1 MIETNS
7 NAREGSAGNMAT
19 RGSIEEF
26 NVNEPG
32 EWSDYCDR
40 LKFYLR
46 ANRITSAEERR
57 DTFLSVCGKATFK
70 LAKNLISPATLES
83 KTFEELTAVLGNH
96 FEPAPSQLACR
107 QMFYQR
113 YQQSGESASSFVA
126 ALRELT
132 RCCEFHDLEEM
143 LRDRFV
149 CGLCDERLQRE
160 LVAKKSLT
168 FQEAYDFVIS
178 REGADRTVRE
188 LRGGQA
194 TGVHAV
200 ETDTEEGVSDE
211 VTGGALKVF
220 QSSRRQQGSRQLD
233 HRRLLAQSSP
243 KSCDSCGKAHER
255 RFCRFRNA
263 QCRKC
268 KRMGHIARVCRAGDR
283 VLRDGVE
290 RDRETGDRSRERL
303 RCWGSEPEIVGQCS
317 STRIQPQSD
326 SVRPPPRITK
336 VVRIEGVPCELEVDS
351 GSGFTI
357 VSEPTFRRFCPKA
370 GRDCLR
376 PLDFF
381 LRDFNQNPVPVLGV
395 GDFRVQHRKFKGKLR
410 IVVAGGR
417 RPDLLGRDWFE
428 AFGIRLEGAHRI
440 ESAPSSFEAL
450 CQEFAAVFDGQLG
463 RYTGPP
469 VSFDLDPA
477 VCPIRLKPR
486 RVPFALKPR
495 IDEELDKLVE
505 QGVLEPV
512 SHARWETPIV
522 CPLKANGAVRICAD
536 YKCTLNKALQQNAY
550 PVPVVSHVLASLAG
564 GQIFAKLDLA
574 QAYQQLPVDDATA
587 EAQTIVTHR
596 GAFRV
601 KRLQF
606 GVSVA
611 PGIFQGLMERLLKG
625 IPGVIPYFDDILVAG
640 VSSEELISRLREVLA
655 RLAKAGLKVKREKC
669 FLGVPQVEFLG
680 FLVDAKGIHPTSAKV
695 TAIRSAPA
703 PQSKK
708 ELQSFLGLLN
718 FYHAFLPHKASIAEP
733 LHRLLDDRGTW
744 KWGQR
749 EAAAFAAVKDLLSSD
764 SVLTH
769 FREDLPLSLACD
781 ASPYGIGA
789 VLSHRLPDG
798 REAPIA
804 YFSRTLSL
812 AERNYAQID
821 REALALV
828 AGVKKFHDY
837 VYGRPFELV
846 TDHKPLLG
854 LFAPDRQTPQIL
866 SARMLRWAMFLSAY
880 TYELVH
886 RAGKAL
892 GHADALS
899 RLPLPE
905 PAEDPSPAYGVMSLE
920 DLPQP
925 PVSVADVAAFS
936 AKDRTLARVLDWV
949 WRGWPEGKV
958 TEEFRPYE
966 SRRDELSA
974 HKGCLLWGSRVVIP
988 PKLRQRVLEALH
1000 EGHPGIVRMKALARS
1015 YVWWP
1020 KMDEAIEEWVRKC
1033 CPCQESRPA
1042 MPQAPVHPWE
1052 VTKEPWS
1059 RLHVDFAG
1067 PFQGQ
1072 TFLIVVDSHSK
1083 WLEVIPVTRMTSG
1096 VVIRN
1101 LRALFVTHGLPDTLV
1116 SDNGAQFTSTE
1127 FKDFMDVNGIRH
1139 VTSAP
1144 FHPST
1149 NGQAERMVRTTKDA
1163 LRRIVYGDWHQ
1174 RLSSFLLSQ
1183 HVTPHS
1189 TTGRSPAELLM
1200 RRRLTTRL
1208 DRLHPDRAADRP
1220 QEAIKAPRIFQ
1231 QGDPVYTKNYGSGP
1245 AWIPATV
1252 SRPTGPVSYEVEVD
1266 GTGSLRRHVDQLRQ
1280 RWPVQEDELSTREVE
1295 QLPGQVN
1302 REPAVTHPP
1311 EAVEVQMGDREA
1323 GPVEAERGTEPRL
1336 EVEETQAGG
1345 SPRESELRRSQ
1356 RVRTRPR
1363 YLKDFD
1369 CGLPTMAERGRR
1381 LLLLE
1386 QRNQNLVSI
1395 LRNILPGF

>member
-1 MIETNS
+1 M
-7 NAREGSAGNMAT
+7 
-19 RGSIEEF
+19 
-26 NVNEPG
+26 
-32 EWSDYCDR
+32 
-40 LKFYLR
+40 
-46 ANRITSAEERR
+46 
-57 DTFLSVCGKATFK
+57 
-70 LAKNLISPATLES
+70 
-83 KTFEELTAVLGNH
+83 
-96 FEPAPSQLACR
+96 
-107 QMFYQR
+107 
-113 YQQSGESASSFVA
+113 
-126 ALRELT
+126 
-132 RCCEFHDLEEM
+132 
-143 LRDRFV
+143 
-149 CGLCDERLQRE
+149 
-160 LVAKKSLT
+160 
-168 FQEAYDFVIS
+168 
-178 REGADRTVRE
+178 
-188 LRGGQA
+188 
-194 TGVHAV
+194 
-200 ETDTEEGVSDE
+200 
-211 VTGGALKVF
+211 
-220 QSSRRQQGSRQLD
+220 
-233 HRRLLAQSSP
+233 
-243 KSCDSCGKAHER
+243 
-255 RFCRFRNA
+255 
-263 QCRKC
+263 
-268 KRMGHIARVCRAGDR
+268 
-283 VLRDGVE
+283 
-290 RDRETGDRSRERL
+290 
-303 RCWGSEPEIVGQCS
+303 VGQCS
-317 STRIQPQSD
+317 STCVQPQSER
-326 SVRPPPRITK
+326 VWPPPRITR
-336 VVRIEGVPCELEVDS
+336 VVHIEGVPCELEVDS

-357 VSEPTFRRFCPKA
+357 VSEGTFRSFCPQV

-376 PLDFF
+376 PLDFI
-381 LRDFNQNPVPVLGV
+381 LRDFNQNPVPILGV
-395 GDFRVQHRKFKGKLR
+395 GNFRIQHRKFKGKLL

-428 AFGIRLEGAHRI
+428 AFGIRLEGAYKI
-440 ESAPSSFEAL
+440 ESAPSSFDAL
-450 CQEFAAVFDGQLG
+450 CQEFAVVFDGQLG

-486 RVPFALKPR
+486 RVPFALKPK

-522 CPLKANGAVRICAD
+522 CPLKANGAVRICTD
-536 YKCTLNKALQQNAY
+536 YKCTLNKVLQQNAY

-564 GQIFAKLDLA
+564 GQILAKLDLP
-574 QAYQQLPVDDATA
+574 QAYQQLPVDDTTA
-587 EAQTIVTHR
+587 DAQTIITHR

-611 PGIFQGLMERLLKG
+611 PGIFQGLVERLLKG
-625 IPGVIPYFDDILVAG
+625 VPEVIPYFDDILVAG
-640 VSSEELISRLREVLA
+640 ASSEELISHLREVLA

-680 FLVDAKGIHPTSAKV
+680 FLVDAKGIHPTPAKV

-718 FYHAFLPHKASIAEP
+718 FYHAFLPHKASI
-733 LHRLLDDRGTW
+733 
-744 KWGQR
+744 
-749 EAAAFAAVKDLLSSD
+749 DLLSSD

-769 FREDLPLSLACD
+769 FREDLPVSLACD

-789 VLSHRLPDG
+789 VLSHWLPDG
-798 REAPIA
+798 WEAPIA
-804 YFSRTLSL
+804 YFSRTLSS

-854 LFAPDRQTPQIL
+854 LFAPGRQTPQIL
-866 SARMLRWAMFLSAY
+866 SARMLRWAVFLSAY

-925 PVSVADVAAFS
+925 PVSVADVATSS
-936 AKDRTLARVLDWV
+936 AKDRTLVRVLDWV
-949 WRGWPEGKV
+949 WKGWPEGRV
-958 TEEFRPYE
+958 TEEFRPYV

-974 HKGCLLWGSRVVIP
+974 HKGCLLWGSRVVVP
-988 PKLRQRVLEALH
+988 PNLRQRVLEALH

-1033 CPCQESRPA
+1033 HPCQESRPA
-1042 MPQAPVHPWE
+1042 MPQAPVQPWE

-1101 LRALFVTHGLPDTLV
+1101 LRALFVTHGLPDVVV
-1116 SDNGAQFTSTE
+1116 SDNGAQFTSME
-1127 FKDFMDVNGIRH
+1127 FKDFMNVNGIRH

-1208 DRLHPDRAADRP
+1208 DRLHPDRALDRP
-1220 QEAIKAPRIFQ
+1220 QPQEATKAPRIFQ
-1231 QGDPVYTKNYGSGP
+1231 QGDPVYTKNYGAGP
-1245 AWIPATV
+1245 VWIPATV
-1252 SRPTGPVSYEVEVD
+1252 SRPTGPVSYEVEGD

-1280 RWPVQEDELSTREVE
+1280 RWPVREDGSATREVE
-1295 QLPGQVN
+1295 QSSGLVS
-1302 REPAVTHPP
+1302 RELAATRPP
-1311 EAVEVQMGDREA
+1311 EAVEVQMEDSEA
-1323 GPVEAERGTEPRL
+1323 RPVEVESGTEQRL
-1336 EVEETQAGG
+1336 EVEETQVGG
-1345 SPRESELRRSQ
+1345 SPLESELRRSQ

-1369 CGLPTMAERGRR
+1369 CGLVRR
-1381 LLLLE
+1381 SDMVE
-1386 QRNQNLVSI
+1386 
-1395 LRNILPGF
+1395 

>member
-1 MIETNS
+1 MTETNS

-160 LVAKKSLT
+160 LVAKKFLT

-200 ETDTEEGVSDE
+200 ETDTEEGASDE

-220 QSSRRQQGSRQLD
+220 QSSHRQQGSRQLD

-268 KRMGHIARVCRAGDR
+268 KRMGHIARVCRAG
-283 VLRDGVE
+283 
-290 RDRETGDRSRERL
+290 DRETGDRSRERL

-357 VSEPTFRRFCPKA
+357 VSEPTFRSTENLKA
-370 GRDCLR
+370 NCELWLQG
-376 PLDFF
+376 
-381 LRDFNQNPVPVLGV
+381 
-395 GDFRVQHRKFKGKLR
+395 
-410 IVVAGGR
+410 AGGR
-417 RPDLLGRDWFE
+417 TYWFE

-601 KRLQF
+601 KHMQF

-925 PVSVADVAAFS
+925 PVS
-936 AKDRTLARVLDWV
+936 
-949 WRGWPEGKV
+949 
-958 TEEFRPYE
+958 
-966 SRRDELSA
+966 
-974 HKGCLLWGSRVVIP
+974 
-988 PKLRQRVLEALH
+988 
-1000 EGHPGIVRMKALARS
+1000 
-1015 YVWWP
+1015 
-1020 KMDEAIEEWVRKC
+1020 
-1033 CPCQESRPA
+1033 
-1042 MPQAPVHPWE
+1042 
-1052 VTKEPWS
+1052 
-1059 RLHVDFAG
+1059 
-1067 PFQGQ
+1067 
-1072 TFLIVVDSHSK
+1072 
-1083 WLEVIPVTRMTSG
+1083 
-1096 VVIRN
+1096 
-1101 LRALFVTHGLPDTLV
+1101 
-1116 SDNGAQFTSTE
+1116 
-1127 FKDFMDVNGIRH
+1127 
-1139 VTSAP
+1139 
-1144 FHPST
+1144 
-1149 NGQAERMVRTTKDA
+1149 
-1163 LRRIVYGDWHQ
+1163 
-1174 RLSSFLLSQ
+1174 
-1183 HVTPHS
+1183 
-1189 TTGRSPAELLM
+1189 
-1200 RRRLTTRL
+1200 
-1208 DRLHPDRAADRP
+1208 ADRP
-1220 QEAIKAPRIFQ
+1220 QEAIK
-1231 QGDPVYTKNYGSGP
+1231 
-1245 AWIPATV
+1245 
-1252 SRPTGPVSYEVEVD
+1252 E
-1266 GTGSLRRHVDQLRQ
+1266 
-1280 RWPVQEDELSTREVE
+1280 
-1295 QLPGQVN
+1295 
-1302 REPAVTHPP
+1302 
-1311 EAVEVQMGDREA
+1311 
-1323 GPVEAERGTEPRL
+1323 
-1336 EVEETQAGG
+1336 
-1345 SPRESELRRSQ
+1345 
-1356 RVRTRPR
+1356 
-1363 YLKDFD
+1363 
-1369 CGLPTMAERGRR
+1369 
-1381 LLLLE
+1381 
-1386 QRNQNLVSI
+1386 NLTC
-1395 LRNILPGF
+1395 F